1 MADVL
6 GEMVVKIVGDS
17 KDLDKTLNKTE
28 KELNGLGKTGT
39 KTGATLAK
47 AGALIQTA
55 FVAAIVAGVAMI
67 GKEMVTL
74 AADAAESV
82 NAVQVVF
89 GEASGGI
96 LEFSENAVENL
107 GLSSTAFNELSTVI
121 GAQLKQSGISIDL
134 LDDKVIELSTRAADV
149 ASVFNVDVNESLN
162 AFGSALRGEAEPARR
177 FGVNISD
184 VAVQAE
190 ALASGLVKN
199 KNEITDQIKIQ
210 ARYNIIL
217 KQTADLA
224 GDFENTQGSL
234 TNQLKIAKA
243 GVAEYGAE
251 LGQSLLPITTKTV
264 TAFNNIIASLIES
277 QKQFNLLR
285 DITTEFRETGEVTGA
300 LDQLLAKREA
310 ILQQRQDAGREASF
324 FNNEELQAINDAIAA
339 EERRLEQQKII
350 DGFNKQAS
358 EGERLAAEQKAKEA
372 EEERI
377 RNEQRIADIK
387 FRDELWGKTEE
398 ARIEAI
404 EAEIAELETFKE
416 SDERAQQA
424 LAYLREELKGLKG
437 DTEETTRA
445 TFVYGEEIDDLAA
458 ANDGLHASISA
469 VSAATAE
476 ATEESNTFYDAMA
489 DGLAAGLSG
498 FEDLALAVAGGEVGF
513 TSFAKVALESL
524 AEVLRGIGA
533 QLASLASVAIVT
545 SIMGKVTDTAAIGP
559 ALLGSAAAYTAAGLV
574 GAAAASF
581 ADGGIVM
588 PTPGGTIAQVA
599 EAGQPEVIFPLD
611 KLESLLGG
619 QVGRGVTFVER
630 PNREQD

>member
-55 FVAAIVAGVAMI
+55 FVAAIVAGVAKI

-545 SIMGKVTDTAAIGP
+545 SIMGKVTDTAA
-559 ALLGSAAAYTAAGLV
+559 
-574 GAAAASF
+574 
-581 ADGGIVM
+581 
-588 PTPGGTIAQVA
+588 
-599 EAGQPEVIFPLD
+599 
-611 KLESLLGG
+611 
-619 QVGRGVTFVER
+619 
-630 PNREQD
+630 